1 MSTATNREDTAP
13 GSEEASQAKKHT
25 FVALSSHEKVPLRIY
40 IARES
45 LRSVLRACA
54 VSLAITCAVL
64 LIVHALFGVE
74 FAGPVPM
81 LVSACAV
88 CALTLMISGH
98 RIMRSSKQ
106 LAAPAEQFEK
116 EASRISQGAFDVR
129 IDETCKE
136 LNIVEV
142 DEMVDSFNAMAAALE
157 AMDYMQRD
165 FTSNVSHEF
174 KTPIAAITGMCELI
188 ADPKLPDEERNEY
201 LDLMHEQAQR
211 LSKLCDSVLAMSRL
225 DAQGAVSHRERCDVD
240 EQIRRD
246 VIMLSERWAD
256 RDIALE
262 LDLDALP
269 IVTDPNL
276 SHQIWINLIDNAY
289 KYTPDG
295 GTIRLQSRTLPDGV
309 QVRVSDTGRG
319 MTSEEAAHAFD
330 RFYQANRSHVE
341 GGSGLGLSIVRRICE
356 LLGGTIGCESTPGEG
371 TTMTVTLPRTL
382 A

>member
-129 IDETCKE
+129 IDEACKE

-165 FTSNVSHEF
+165 FTGNVSHEF

-246 VIMLSERWAD
+246 VIMLSERWAE

-295 GTIRLQSRTLPDGV
+295 GMIRLQSRTLPDGV

-356 LLGGTIGCESTPGEG
+356 LLDGTIGCESTPGEG

>member
-13 GSEEASQAKKHT
+13 GSEGASRAKKHT
-25 FVALSSHEKVPLRIY
+25 FAGLSSREKVPLRIY

-64 LIVHALFGVE
+64 LIVHTLFGVE

-81 LVSACAV
+81 LASACAV

-98 RIMRSSKQ
+98 RIMHSSKQ

-129 IDETCKE
+129 IDEACKE

-142 DEMVDSFNAMAAALE
+142 DKMVDSFNAMAAALE

-174 KTPIAAITGMCELI
+174 KTPIAAVTGMCELI

-246 VIMLSERWAD
+246 VIMLSERWSE

-262 LDLDALP
+262 LDLEALP